1 MRKIITNFL
10 TVLAVFLV
18 MMPVVYAT
26 SNFASINIQSGTK
39 NVRTSEVGVSLK
51 CDYVFMNYDTSKSTL
66 QGSLEAC
73 WTGWPYTTEVRVNM
87 KPGYK
92 VQNTETQSKN
102 SCFRGNLISSN
113 KTENGY
119 VSVHAR

>member
-1 MRKIITNFL
+1 MKKIFTKFL
-10 TVLAVFLV
+10 TILSVLFI

-26 SNFASINIQSGTK
+26 SNYASRNIHKGTK
-39 NVRTSEVGVSLK
+39 NVRTSEVGVSTK
-51 CDYVFMNYDTSKSTL
+51 CDYIFMNYDTSESTL

-102 SCFRGNLISSN
+102 SCFRGNLISSK

-119 VSVHAR
+119 VYVKAK